1 MNATRRAV
9 AVAACLIV
17 AATPEASGSPA
28 VPPAQVPW
36 PPPSTHGRFL
46 PYPEN
51 VELSD
56 TYPICGETVFVAP
69 GDVFDLQ
76 YRAVV
81 TPLGETVVEYRGDLT
96 VDVRRLPDGA
106 DLDEVAVSAS
116 WIEVYSPDSTTVTYE
131 RTGPAIVAASN
142 EVEAQAFADAGLP
155 EAFLFLSGNL
165 TETVTYENA
174 PTELGQDIPPMDAVE
189 VDAGS
194 AAYVVD
200 LCQMLDQAPKD
211 P

>member
-1 MNATRRAV
+1 MNTTRRAAAV
-9 AVAACLIV
+9 AVCLIV
-17 AATPEASGSPA
+17 AATPAASGSPA

-51 VELSD
+51 VNLLGS
-56 TYPICGETVFVAP
+56 YPSCGAHIDVSP

-76 YRAVV
+76 YRALV
-81 TPLGETVVEYRGDLT
+81 TDRGETVVEYRGDLT
-96 VDVRRLPDGA
+96 LDVRRLPDGA
-106 DLDEVAVSAS
+106 DLDEVGVSAS
-116 WIEVYSPDSTTVTYE
+116 RIEVYDSSGTTVTYA

-155 EAFLFLSGNL
+155 EAFLFLSGDL
-165 TETVTYENA
+165 METVTYETA
-174 PTELGQDIPPMDAVE
+174 PTELGQDVPPML
-189 VDAGS
+189 S
-194 AAYVVD
+194 AEITEDSTAYVFD
-200 LCQMLDQAPKD
+200 LCDLLDQAPKD